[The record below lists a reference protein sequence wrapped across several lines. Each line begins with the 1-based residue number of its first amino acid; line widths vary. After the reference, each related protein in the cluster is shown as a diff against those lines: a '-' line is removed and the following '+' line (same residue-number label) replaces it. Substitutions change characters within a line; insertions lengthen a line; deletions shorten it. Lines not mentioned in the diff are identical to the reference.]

1 MMQLTF
7 VGTGASCAVP
17 VIGHFT
23 TSCACD
29 EAIRSHDSVNRR
41 SNVSLMITL
50 THQAATHNDC
60 KGDDDDNRQSVRILI
75 DAGKTFRDAYF
86 RVLAPLHV
94 RYVDVLLLTHG
105 HADAMQCVEQV
116 CELQS

>member
-1 MMQLTF
+1 MQLTF
-7 VGTGASCAVP
+7 VGTGVSCAVP

-29 EAIRSHDSVNRR
+29 EAIRCHDSPNRR
-41 SNVSLMITL
+41 NNVSLMITL
-50 THQAATHNDC
+50 THKTATHNDC
-60 KGDDDDNRQSVRILI
+60 KNSDDDNQNSVRILI

-94 RYVDVLLLTHG
+94 RYVNALLITHG
-105 HADAMQCVEQV
+105 HADAM
-116 CELQS
+116 